1 MFLAFNVLSKFGKA
15 ETALNMASKLTGSK
29 PKTSLPKNTSSQLN
43 KTSNLT
49 SNNGCTDVLY
59 VFYETM
65 GKIYGSLPLWVII
78 IFIIICFIFFI
89 ILIIANT
96 GI

>member
-15 ETALNMASKLTGSK
+15 DTALNMASKLTGSK

-49 SNNGCTDVLY
+49 
-59 VFYETM
+59 
-65 GKIYGSLPLWVII
+65 
-78 IFIIICFIFFI
+78 
-89 ILIIANT
+89 
-96 GI
+96 